1 MAYYI
6 VGIDLGGT
14 KIASA
19 LLDTD
24 LSIVKNDT
32 VRTDNSRGP
41 EGVADQ
47 MAESVKRLTEGLGR
61 EAVLGVGVASAGLVE
76 PGTGKVLYSPN
87 LDWRDVP
94 LRDMLSERLGMEEV
108 YVDNDVN
115 MAALGE
121 LHFGAG
127 QGARHMI
134 CVFVGTG
141 IGSGIVI
148 DGHLY
153 AGANGFAGEVGHTTI
168 DWDGPPCPS
177 GNPGCWESYA
187 SGTAMARRARE
198 ALERGETSILKDM
211 VGGDLAQLRVETI
224 AEADREGDTLARRIL
239 AETGEYLGA
248 GLSNLVNTLN
258 PELIVMGGGV
268 IRGVPQLFDLAEA
281 SMRRRSLP
289 DAVAAVRT
297 ARAHFGREAGVI
309 GAGVLVKLAGKP

>member
-1 MAYYI
+1 MGYYI

-24 LSIVKNDT
+24 LSIVKSDT
-32 VRTDNSRGP
+32 VRTENQDGP
-41 EGVADQ
+41 EGVAEQ
-47 MAESVKRLTEGLGR
+47 MAESVQRLTQGLGR

-87 LDWRDVP
+87 LDWRNVP
-94 LRDMLSERLGMEEV
+94 LREMLKDRLGTEV

-141 IGSGIVI
+141 IGAGIVV

-153 AGANGFAGEVGHTTI
+153 EGANGFAGEVGHTTI
-168 DWDGPPCPS
+168 DWNGPPCPS

-198 ALERGETSILKDM
+198 ALEGGESSLLRDL
-211 VGGDLAQLRVETI
+211 VEGDLAKIRVETI
-224 AEADREGDTLARRIL
+224 AEADRQGDALSRRL
-239 AETGEYLGA
+239 LEETGEYLGA

-281 SMRRRSLP
+281 SMRRRSLK
-289 DAVAAVRT
+289 DAVAAVRMAK
-297 ARAHFGREAGVI
+297 ARFGREAGVI

>member
-1 MAYYI
+1 MGYYI
-6 VGIDLGGT
+6 IGIDLGGT

-24 LSIVKNDT
+24 LTIVKSDT
-32 VRTDNSRGP
+32 VRTEPDAGP
-41 EGVADQ
+41 AGVVDQ
-47 MAESVKRLTEGLGR
+47 MAEAVQRLTCDVGR
-61 EAVLGVGVASAGLVE
+61 EAVLGVGVASAGLIE
-76 PGTGKVLYSPN
+76 PASGDVLYSPN
-87 LDWRDVP
+87 LNWRDVP
-94 LRDMLSERLGMEEV
+94 LRSMMRDRLGLEV

-127 QGARHMI
+127 QGARHMV

-141 IGSGIVI
+141 IGSGIII

-153 AGANGFAGEVGHTTI
+153 EGANGFAGEVGHTTI
-168 DWDGPPCPS
+168 AWDGPPCPG
-177 GNPGCWESYA
+177 GNPGCWESFA

-198 ALERGETSILKDM
+198 ALERGEASLIRDL
-211 VGGDLAQLRVETI
+211 VGGDLAQVRVETI
-224 AEADREGDTLARRIL
+224 AEADEQGDPLARRIL
-239 AETGEYLGA
+239 EETGEYLGA

-268 IRGVPQLFDLAEA
+268 IRGVPQLLDLAEA
-281 SMRRRSLP
+281 SMRRRSLA
-289 DAVAAVRT
+289 DAAAAVRVTT
-297 ARAHFGREAGVI
+297 ARFGREAGVI

>member
-1 MAYYI
+1 MGYYI
-6 VGIDLGGT
+6 IGMDLGGT

-24 LSIVKNDT
+24 LDVVKSDT
-32 VRTDNSRGP
+32 VYTRTDAGP

-47 MAESVKRLTEGLGR
+47 MAEAVERLTEGIGK
-61 EAVLGVGVASAGLVE
+61 ESVLGVGVASAGLVE
-76 PGTGKVLYSPN
+76 PGTGNVLYSPN
-87 LDWRDVP
+87 LQWRDVP
-94 LRDMLSERLGMEEV
+94 LRRMLSERLHQEV

-127 QGARHMI
+127 KGVRHMV

-153 AGANGFAGEVGHTTI
+153 EGANGFAGEVGHTTI
-168 DWDGPPCPS
+168 QWDGPPCPS

-198 ALERGETSILKDM
+198 ALDRGEQSLM
-211 VGGDLAQLRVETI
+211 PELVGGDLSKLRVEVI
-224 AEADREGDTLARRIL
+224 SEAELRGDALARRIIE
-239 AETGEYLGA
+239 ETGEFLGA

-258 PELIVMGGGV
+258 PDLIVLGGGV
-268 IRGVPQLFDLAEA
+268 IRGVPQLYELAQA
-281 SMRRRSLP
+281 SVRRRALP
-289 DAVAAVRT
+289 DAVEALRFAK
-297 ARAHFGREAGVI
+297 ARFGREAGVI
-309 GAGVLVKLAGKP
+309 GAGVLVKLAGRP

>member
-1 MAYYI
+1 MGYYI

-24 LSIVKNDT
+24 LTIVKNDT
-32 VRTDNSRGP
+32 VRTEGDAGP
-41 EGVADQ
+41 EGVVEQ
-47 MAESVKRLTEGLGR
+47 MAQAVHRLTDNVGR
-61 EAVLGVGVASAGLVE
+61 EAVLGVGVASAGLIE
-76 PGTGKVLYSPN
+76 PGTGDVLYSPN
-87 LDWRDVP
+87 LNWRDVP
-94 LRDMLSERLGMEEV
+94 LRSMLRDRLGVEV

-127 QGARHMI
+127 RGARHMI

-141 IGSGIVI
+141 IGAGIII

-153 AGANGFAGEVGHTTI
+153 EGANGFAGEVGHTTI
-168 DWDGPPCPS
+168 AWDGPPCPS

-187 SGTAMARRARE
+187 SGTAMARRAKE
-198 ALERGETSILKDM
+198 ALESGERSILRDL
-211 VGGDLAQLRVETI
+211 VGGDLAQVRVETI
-224 AEADREGDTLARRIL
+224 AEADAQGDALARRIL
-239 AETGEYLGA
+239 EETGEYLGA

-268 IRGVPQLFDLAEA
+268 IRGVPRLLDLAEA
-281 SMRRRSLP
+281 SMRRRSLT
-289 DAVAAVRT
+289 DAAAAVRMAT
-297 ARAHFGREAGVI
+297 ARFGREAGVI

>member
-1 MAYYI
+1 MGYYI
-6 VGIDLGGT
+6 IGIDLGGT

-24 LSIVKNDT
+24 LSIVKSDT
-32 VRTDNSRGP
+32 VRTESGAGP
-41 EGVADQ
+41 DGVTEQ
-47 MAESVKRLTEGLGR
+47 MAESVQRLTADMGR
-61 EAVLGVGVASAGLVE
+61 EVILGVGVASAGLIE
-76 PGTGKVLYSPN
+76 PGTGNVLYSPN
-87 LDWRDVP
+87 LNWRDVP
-94 LRDMLSERLGMEEV
+94 LRSMLRDRLGLEV

-127 QGARHMI
+127 QGARHMV

-141 IGSGIVI
+141 IGAGIVI

-153 AGANGFAGEVGHTTI
+153 EGANGFAGEVGHTTI
-168 DWDGPPCPS
+168 EWDGPPCPS

-198 ALERGETSILKDM
+198 ALERGEASLLREL
-211 VGGDLAQLRVETI
+211 VAGDLARLRVETI
-224 AEADREGDTLARRIL
+224 AEAERAGDALARRIL
-239 AETGEYLGA
+239 EETGEYLGA

-281 SMRRRSLP
+281 SMRRRSLT
-289 DAVAAVRT
+289 DAAGVVRM
-297 ARAHFGREAGVI
+297 AKSRFGREAGVI

>member
-1 MAYYI
+1 MGYYI
-6 VGIDLGGT
+6 IGMDLGGT

-24 LSIVKNDT
+24 LDVIKSDT
-32 VRTDNSRGP
+32 VYTRTDAGP

-47 MAESVKRLTEGLGR
+47 MAEAVERLTEGLGK
-61 EAVLGVGVASAGLVE
+61 EAVLGVGVASAGLIE
-76 PGTGKVLYSPN
+76 PGTGNVLYSPN
-87 LDWRDVP
+87 LHWRDVP
-94 LRDMLSERLGMEEV
+94 LRRMLSERLHQEV

-127 QGARHMI
+127 KGVRHMV

-153 AGANGFAGEVGHTTI
+153 EGANGFAGEVGHTTI
-168 DWDGPPCPS
+168 QWDGPPCPS

-198 ALERGETSILKDM
+198 ALERGEPSILREL
-211 VGGDLAQLRVETI
+211 VGGDLSKLRVEVI
-224 AEADREGDTLARRIL
+224 SEAERRGDALARRIIE
-239 AETGEYLGA
+239 ETGELLGA

-258 PELIVMGGGV
+258 PELIVLGGGV
-268 IRGVPQLFDLAEA
+268 IRGVPQLFELAQA
-281 SMRRRSLP
+281 SVRRRALT
-289 DAVAAVRT
+289 DAVEALRFAK
-297 ARAHFGREAGVI
+297 ARFGREAGVI
-309 GAGVLVKLAGKP
+309 GAGVLVKLAGRP

>member
-1 MAYYI
+1 MGYYI
-6 VGIDLGGT
+6 IGMDLGGT

-19 LLDTD
+19 LLDTNLD
-24 LSIVKNDT
+24 VLKSDT
-32 VRTDNSRGP
+32 VYTRTGAGP

-47 MAESVKRLTEGLGR
+47 MAEAVERLTEGLGK

-76 PGTGKVLYSPN
+76 PGTGNILYSPN
-87 LDWRDVP
+87 LQWRDVP
-94 LRDMLSERLGMEEV
+94 LRQMLSDRLHQEV

-127 QGARHMI
+127 KGVRHMV

-141 IGSGIVI
+141 IGAGIVI

-153 AGANGFAGEVGHTTI
+153 EGANGFAGEVGHTTI
-168 DWDGPPCPS
+168 NWDGPPCPS

-198 ALERGETSILKDM
+198 ALEKGEPSIMSEL
-211 VGGDLAQLRVETI
+211 VGGDLSKLRVEVI
-224 AEADREGDTLARRIL
+224 SEAGLRGDALALRIIE
-239 AETGEYLGA
+239 ETGELLGA

-258 PELIVMGGGV
+258 PDLIVLGGGV
-268 IRGVPQLFDLAEA
+268 IRGVPQLLELAEA
-281 SMRRRSLP
+281 SVHRRALS
-289 DAVAAVRT
+289 DAVEALRFAK
-297 ARAHFGREAGVI
+297 ARFGREAGVI
-309 GAGVLVKLAGKP
+309 GAGVLVKLAGHP

>member
-1 MAYYI
+1 MGYYI
-6 VGIDLGGT
+6 IGMDLGGT

-19 LLDTD
+19 LLDTNLD
-24 LSIVKNDT
+24 VVKSDT
-32 VRTDNSRGP
+32 VYTQTEAGP

-47 MAESVKRLTEGLGR
+47 MADSVARLTEGLGK

-76 PGTGKVLYSPN
+76 PGTGNILYSPN
-87 LDWRDVP
+87 LHWRDVP
-94 LRDMLSERLGMEEV
+94 LKRMLSDRLHQEV

-127 QGARHMI
+127 QGVRHMV

-141 IGSGIVI
+141 IGSGIVV

-153 AGANGFAGEVGHTTI
+153 EGANGFAGEVGHTTI
-168 DWDGPPCPS
+168 QWDGPPCPS

-198 ALERGETSILKDM
+198 ALEAGEASILPEL
-211 VGGDLAQLRVETI
+211 VGADLSKLRVEAI
-224 AEADREGDTLARRIL
+224 SEAATRGDALSNRIIE
-239 AETGEYLGA
+239 ETGEYLGA

-258 PELIVMGGGV
+258 PELIVLGGGV
-268 IRGVPQLFDLAEA
+268 IRGVPQLFELAQA
-281 SMRRRSLP
+281 SVRRRALT
-289 DAVAAVRT
+289 DAVSALRFSK
-297 ARAHFGREAGVI
+297 AHFGREAGVI
-309 GAGVLVKLAGKP
+309 GAGVLVKLAGRP

>member
-1 MAYYI
+1 MGYYI

-24 LSIVKNDT
+24 LEIVKSDT
-32 VRTDNSRGP
+32 VPTEGGAGP
-41 EGVADQ
+41 ERVAEQ
-47 MAESVKRLTEGLGR
+47 MAEAVERLTDEHGK
-61 EAVLGVGVASAGLVE
+61 EAILGVGVASAGLIE

-87 LDWRDVP
+87 LNWRDVP
-94 LRDMLSERLGMEEV
+94 LREMMRDRLGTEV

-141 IGSGIVI
+141 IGSGIIV

-153 AGANGFAGEVGHTTI
+153 EGANGLAGEVGHTTI
-168 DWDGPPCPS
+168 EWDGPACPS

-198 ALERGETSILKDM
+198 ALERGESSILRDM
-211 VGGDLAQLRVETI
+211 VGGDLDHLRVETI
-224 AEADREGDTLARRIL
+224 AEADTKGDPLARRIL
-239 AETGEYLGA
+239 QETGEFLGA

-281 SMRRRSLP
+281 SMRRRSLK
-289 DAVAAVRT
+289 DAAASVRM
-297 ARAHFGREAGVI
+297 AKSHFGREAGVI

>member
-1 MAYYI
+1 MGYYI

-24 LSIVKNDT
+24 LSIVKSDT
-32 VRTDNSRGP
+32 VRTDTNAGP
-41 EGVADQ
+41 EKVVDQ
-47 MAESVKRLTEGLGR
+47 MADAVQRLIGDMGK
-61 EAVLGVGVASAGLVE
+61 EALLGVGVASAGLIE

-87 LDWRDVP
+87 LNWRNVP
-94 LRDMLSERLGMEEV
+94 LREMLRDRLGVEV

-127 QGARHMI
+127 QGARHMV

-153 AGANGFAGEVGHTTI
+153 EGANGFAGEVGHTTI
-168 DWDGPPCPS
+168 AWDGPPCPS

-198 ALERGETSILKDM
+198 ALERGESSILRDL
-211 VGGDLAQLRVETI
+211 VGGDVQQVRVETI
-224 AEADREGDTLARRIL
+224 AEADLKGDPLAKRIL
-239 AETGEYLGA
+239 EETGEYLGA
-248 GLSNLVNTLN
+248 GLANIVNTLN

-268 IRGVPQLFDLAEA
+268 LRGVPQLFDLAEQ
-281 SMRRRSLP
+281 SMRRRALT
-289 DAVAAVRT
+289 DAAAVVRMVK
-297 ARAHFGREAGVI
+297 ARFGREAGVI

>member
-1 MAYYI
+1 MGYYI

-24 LSIVKNDT
+24 LSIVKSDT
-32 VRTDNSRGP
+32 VRTESGAGP
-41 EGVADQ
+41 EAVVEQ
-47 MAESVKRLTEGLGR
+47 MAQSVERLVGDLGK
-61 EAVLGVGVASAGLVE
+61 EAILGVGVASAGLIE
-76 PGTGKVLYSPN
+76 PGTGNVLYSPN
-87 LDWRDVP
+87 LNWRDVP
-94 LRDMLSERLGMEEV
+94 LRSMLRDRLGVEV

-127 QGARHMI
+127 QGARHMV

-153 AGANGFAGEVGHTTI
+153 EGANGFAGEVGHTTI
-168 DWDGPPCPS
+168 EWDGPPCPS

-198 ALERGETSILKDM
+198 ALERGESSILRDL
-211 VGGDLAQLRVETI
+211 VEGDLAKVRVETI
-224 AEADREGDTLARRIL
+224 AEADLKGDSLAHRIL
-239 AETGEYLGA
+239 EETGEYLGA

-258 PELIVMGGGV
+258 PELIIMGGGV
-268 IRGVPQLFDLAEA
+268 IRGVPQLFDLAET
-281 SMRRRSLP
+281 SMRRRALT
-289 DAVAAVRT
+289 DAAAVVRMAK
-297 ARAHFGREAGVI
+297 ARFGREAGVI